1 VIRYD
6 DARINMIEGQLRPSK
21 VVDERLLDALSR
33 IRRELFVPA
42 PLRAVAYVDDEL
54 PVGGARYL
62 MKPIVAARL
71 LQAAAA
77 QPKDVAMVV
86 GAGVGYEAAVL
97 SLLVRTV
104 IALEADPELAR
115 VGRSALVDHG
125 IAGVVYVEAPLA
137 AGCRQRAP
145 YDVIVFA
152 GAAAEVPREVGAQL
166 AEGGRMAVVL
176 RRHNGV
182 GRATLATRTGGVL
195 AQRVLFDAA
204 VPLLPGFAAK
214 PGFVL

>member
-1 VIRYD
+1 MIRYD